1 MLNFEGKVAVIT
13 GAASGIGAATA
24 AKLAAAGAKLCL
36 ADVNPVTLTQTAAE
50 LALPA
55 TDIITVTSDV
65 SLQADVERMIS
76 AAAQHF
82 GRIDILINNAGMG
95 SFGHVDQVAPEAW
108 RQVMAVNLDAVYF
121 GVRAALPYLRASRG
135 CIVNTASISGV
146 RGDYGFAAYNAAKAG
161 VINLTRT
168 LALDHGV
175 DGIRVNA
182 VCPGLVAT
190 PISATLLAQ
199 PAVMEVYGEVT
210 PLGRPAR
217 PDEIADAIMFLA
229 SGMASYITG
238 ESLVVDGGLTA
249 ATGQPNF
256 NRLLAHLLDARPG

>member
-24 AKLAAAGAKLCL
+24 TRLAAAGAKLCL
-36 ADVNPVTLTQTAAE
+36 ADVNGIALTEGSAA
-50 LALPA
+50 LGLPA
-55 TDIITVTSDV
+55 TDIITVTTDV
-65 SLQADVERMIS
+65 GDRSHVEAMIT

-95 SFGHVDQVAPEAW
+95 SFGQVDQVAPETW
-108 RQVMAVNLDAVYF
+108 RHVMAVNLDSVYF
-121 GVRAALPYLRASRG
+121 AVRAALPHLKATRG
-135 CIVNTASISGV
+135 CIVNTASISGL

-168 LALDHGV
+168 LALDHGP
-175 DGIRVNA
+175 DGVRVNA

-190 PISATLLAQ
+190 PISAPLRDNATVM
-199 PAVMEVYGEVT
+199 AVYEQIT
-210 PLGRPAR
+210 PLGRAAEPE
-217 PDEIADAIMFLA
+217 EIADAIMFLA
-229 SGMASYITG
+229 STMATYITG
-238 ESLVVDGGLTA
+238 EALVVDGGLTA

-256 NRLLAHLLDARPG
+256 NRLLGHLLLQPAS